1 MCVYGLP
8 GVLVVRNLPAKQKTW
23 VVFLGQEDQLEKE
36 VALHFSILAWRV
48 PQTKKLGRLQSIGL
62 QRIGHY

>member
-8 GVLVVRNLPAKQKTW
+8 GVLVVRNPPAKQKTW

-48 PQTKKLGRLQSIGL
+48 P
-62 QRIGHY
+62 

>member
-1 MCVYGLP
+1 MLHRFTNTDYSKSVILLMCVYGLP
-8 GVLVVRNLPAKQKTW
+8 GVLVVRNPPAKQKTW

-48 PQTKKLGRLQSIGL
+48 P
-62 QRIGHY
+62 